1 MSQISNTLSFEIGTN
16 NVPIG
21 EGIYGL
27 VNFTQYGEIDKKLD
41 ARNPFKPANQVN

>member
-1 MSQISNTLSFEIGTN
+1 MSQISDTLSFEIETM

-27 VNFTQYGEIDKKLD
+27 VDFTQYGEIDKKLGC
-41 ARNPFKPANQVN
+41 